1 MDNQK
6 EWNIWKDADHYKIWK
21 NADEGD
27 LTAQTN
33 LGYLY
38 LNGTESIKKD
48 YEKAAKWNQIAA
60 ERGSETAQYNLSVMY
75 REGYWFKQ
83 DDEEAAKWAQ
93 RSAEQGVV
101 EAQFAVALNYFKGK
115 GVTQDIIEA
124 VKWFHHAAKQG
135 DEDSQNNLSLLYDLG
150 KDEVQAKKWFDLSK
164 EFFFILSVND
174 FIKQS
179 RTENRKT
186 SNLYPSKFGPYDIKV
201 SFGQGNLAHVPWI
214 SFLGLEMT
222 TSNGFFINYLYY
234 KKENL
239 LVLAYGISETN
250 KFEHPWNHEI
260 LTSNKKISEI
270 INTKKF
276 KDSLVFKYYKPL
288 IEENTV
294 KYFVEEKTPENFMVD
309 KPVTYSSM
317 QKDLDEMIRQYAK
330 SLSEWSKMG
339 RPGITK
345 NRQAPSDRSIQS
357 PNIQKQL
364 KPNIRTSKVPEIRS
378 KISQK
383 TDLASVIKNGESK
396 TVEFKQTFQLNIKN
410 KNQEKDPIISDQVV
424 KAIAGFL
431 NTEGGCLYIGISDDP
446 RLIGINEE
454 LLKFHNNNI
463 DDFNNNMINI
473 FNSRFEKYSLVNGY
487 ISIQYCDYDDPV
499 SKSTKIRKY
508 VKIKCRKSSTPIFV
522 TMYKKPS
529 KIFYI
534 RLHGQTISLEG
545 SEMTEYIKSNFE

>member
-1 MDNQK
+1 MDNQ
-6 EWNIWKDADHYKIWK
+6 NFTQIWKD
-21 NADEGD
+21 ADEGD

-93 RSAEQGVV
+93 RSAEQGLVG
-101 EAQFAVALNYFKGK
+101 AQFAVALHYFKGK
-115 GVTQDIIEA
+115 GVTQDITEA
-124 VKWFHHAAKQG
+124 VKWFHHAAEQG
-135 DEDSQNNLSLLYDLG
+135 HEDSQNNLSLLYDLG

-186 SNLYPSKFGPYDIKV
+186 SNLYPSKFGPYEIKV

-276 KDSLVFKYYKPL
+276 KDSLVFKYYKPS
-288 IEENTV
+288 IEEHTV

-317 QKDLDEMIRQYAK
+317 QKDLDEMITQYGK

-345 NRQAPSDRSIQS
+345 NRQSTSDRSIQS

-396 TVEFKQTFQLNIKN
+396 TVEFKQTFQLNIRN

-463 DDFNNNMINI
+463 DDFNTNMINI
-473 FNSRFEKYSLVNGY
+473 FQARFEKYSLVNGY
-487 ISIQYCDYDDPV
+487 ISIKYCDYDDPV

-508 VKIKCRKSSTPIFV
+508 IKIKCRKSSTPIFV
-522 TMYKKPS
+522 TRSNNPS

-534 RLHGQTISLEG
+534 RLDGQTIPLEG

>member
-1 MDNQK
+1 MDNQNFEK
-6 EWNIWKDADHYKIWK
+6 LCKDA
-21 NADEGD
+21 ERGD
-27 LTAQTN
+27 LTAQAN
-33 LGYLY
+33 LGYEY
-38 LNGTESIKKD
+38 LIRKD

-60 ERGSETAQYNLSVMY
+60 ERGNLTAEYNLSDMY
-75 REGYWFKQ
+75 KEGYWFKQ

-93 RSAEQGVV
+93 RSAEKGLVD
-101 EAQFAVALNYFKGK
+101 AQFAVALNYFNGK

-124 VKWFHHAAKQG
+124 VKWFHHAAEQG
-135 DEDSQNNLSLLYDLG
+135 HEDSQNNLSLLYDLG

-239 LVLAYGISETN
+239 LILAYGISETN

-276 KDSLVFKYYKPL
+276 KDSLVFKYYKPS
-288 IEENTV
+288 IEGNRV

-317 QKDLDEMIRQYAK
+317 QKDLDEMITQYGK

-345 NRQAPSDRSIQS
+345 NRQATSDRSIQS

-396 TVEFKQTFQLNIKN
+396 TVEFKETFHLNTYTKN
-410 KNQEKDPIISDQVV
+410 KDSKLEHAVIKT
-424 KAIAGFL
+424 IAGFL

-463 DDFNNNMINI
+463 DDFNNKMIHI

-522 TMYKKPS
+522 TKHDKPS

-534 RLHGQTISLEG
+534 RLHGQTIPLEG